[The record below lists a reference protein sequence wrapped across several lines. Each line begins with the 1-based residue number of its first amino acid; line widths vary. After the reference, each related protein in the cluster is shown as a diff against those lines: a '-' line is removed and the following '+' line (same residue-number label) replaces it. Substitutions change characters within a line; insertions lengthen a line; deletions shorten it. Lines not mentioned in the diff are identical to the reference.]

1 MIKAKKQVALDYYIA
16 LFDFPYQHFIRT
28 NNELTGK
35 EWEIYY
41 DFVKEFEKEVDNSMM
56 MASYFEVINSFWR
69 FILEENYPDY
79 FREIMKAA
87 SKREMPKNR
96 EEMQV
101 DREEELEKLRSSSTN
116 DYLSQLA
123 VANYVNSLYLKANRS
138 GLD

>member
-1 MIKAKKQVALDYYIA
+1 MDFKAAAKKQYEETLHQLAAFQREHNTSKTFNTWAKKQVALDYYIA

-28 NNELTGK
+28 NNEMTGK

-41 DFVKEFEKEVDNSMM
+41 DFVKEFEKEVDNSIM

-69 FILEENYPDY
+69 LILEENYPDY

-101 DREEELEKLRSSSTN
+101 DREEELEN
-116 DYLSQLA
+116 
-123 VANYVNSLYLKANRS
+123 
-138 GLD
+138 

>member
-1 MIKAKKQVALDYYIA
+1 
-16 LFDFPYQHFIRT
+16 
-28 NNELTGK
+28 
-35 EWEIYY
+35 
-41 DFVKEFEKEVDNSMM
+41 MM